1 MTVLSLFVLY
11 CVYVFV
17 AWVCLL
23 LVVVAICSGLLR
35 FCFACLCYVG
45 SSRCFMVIGLVW
57 VVACSVILVGLRLWE
72 VWILW
77 ILCFGFR
84 GYSCFVI

>member
-1 MTVLSLFVLY
+1 MYLLLGFVCYWLLWLFVLD
-11 CVYVFV
+11 CCVFV
-17 AWVCLL
+17 
-23 LVVVAICSGLLR
+23 LVVCVTL
-35 FCFACLCYVG
+35 G

-57 VVACSVILVGLRLWE
+57 VVACGVILVGLRLWE

-77 ILCFGFR
+77 ILCFGFS